1 MILISM
7 EVLKKKKKNSS
18 SCSCPGGCICHVGT
32 WEALARV
39 FLFPGGLSSS
49 VRTSLNKQTKVAFHC
64 ADPT

>member
-7 EVLKKKKKNSS
+7 EVLKKKKTA
-18 SCSCPGGCICHVGT
+18 PPVPVQGVVYVGT